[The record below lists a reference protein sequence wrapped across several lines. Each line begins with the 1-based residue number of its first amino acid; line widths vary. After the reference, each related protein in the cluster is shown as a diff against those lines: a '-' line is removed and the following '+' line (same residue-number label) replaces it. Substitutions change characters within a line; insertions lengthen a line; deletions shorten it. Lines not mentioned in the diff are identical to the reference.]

1 MINPVTNTQG
11 VSPINTKHAEH
22 VVKNIYPKIKHDYFN
37 ESPNIYDKKYISGIT
52 RGGAELKQEE
62 FVNEKARRFSYMKTM
77 YSVCPEAFEPISR
90 NEAST
95 PEGSWLTVISGK
107 RPMGQF
113 SVDSLYNPDL
123 HALCELPDIC
133 CKIFPKENNNF
144 LYIVVVYRND
154 SPLGEQRAN
163 RFIELYNIKRDIMQE
178 LNYELPE
185 LKAIKS
191 EMIIAREMGE
201 IFSYMPEEIDSY
213 MKYINNKLSKIE

>member
-37 ESPNIYDKKYISGIT
+37 ESPNIYDKKYISG
-52 RGGAELKQEE
+52 
-62 FVNEKARRFSYMKTM
+62 
-77 YSVCPEAFEPISR
+77 
-90 NEAST
+90 
-95 PEGSWLTVISGK
+95 K

-133 CKIFPKENNNF
+133 CKIFPKENNDF

-185 LKAIKS
+185 LKAVKS

-201 IFSYMPEEIDSY
+201 IFS
-213 MKYINNKLSKIE
+213 